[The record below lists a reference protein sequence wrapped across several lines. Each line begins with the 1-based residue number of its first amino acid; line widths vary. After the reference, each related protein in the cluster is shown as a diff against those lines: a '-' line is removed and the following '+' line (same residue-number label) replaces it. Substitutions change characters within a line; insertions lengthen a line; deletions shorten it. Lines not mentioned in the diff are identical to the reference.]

1 MLEDMNEHFLDLG
14 VGGMSCASCV
24 ARIERTLGQ
33 QSGVI
38 SVAVN
43 LANESARVFFREAPS
58 ADALVQVKRAVR
70 AAGYEPRTLASTQS
84 APEARWMGLTTAA
97 WWVVMAWAFSLPLM
111 GPMVGMVLN
120 WDSVLLPW
128 AQALLASVVQFVF
141 AGRLYP
147 AAWRAVRSGFGNM
160 ELLVVLGTSA
170 AWALSMYLW
179 WQAQPGVQPDLYF
192 EASAMV
198 ISMVLLGKYWET
210 KAKRQTGDAIR
221 ALSALRPLVAHLLP
235 NQVDRL
241 DEMDVSPDEL
251 LPDDLIRVLPGE
263 RFPVDGF
270 IEEGHTQSDESMM
283 TGESMPQEKGLG
295 ERVLGGS
302 INGSG
307 AVTVRVGVVSA
318 HGVLA
323 QMVSAVETAQASKA
337 PVQGLVD
344 KVAAVF
350 VPVVLLVALGAGVH
364 VFQMGL
370 GWEAALVRA
379 VTVLVV
385 ACPCALGLA
394 TPTAIM
400 VGTGVAA
407 QHGILF
413 KDAATLQLAQK
424 VKTVVFDKTG
434 TLTEGHPRLLSV
446 QVIDGVSEDAALKW
460 AAALHMNSSHP
471 LAKAVIDSAHQRGWV
486 VSQAQNVESVS
497 GKGMLGQVQ
506 GVALALGSERWMNE
520 LGPIMDMPLR
530 TTSFGEAAAR
540 LQDKGATV
548 SVLAVQNEKGA
559 WRPMSLLAF
568 GDEAKAHSALAIQ
581 RLRTQGFSL
590 ALLSGDNVGAVK
602 AMAKTLGLKADAGEV
617 MADVLPI
624 EKAKHIEALQ
634 RPLGGKRQVV
644 AMVGDGV
651 NDAPAL
657 ATADVGVAMAS
668 REGPGAD
675 VAMHAADV
683 VLMRADPLL
692 VPLAFELARQTVKTI
707 RYNLFWAFAYNV
719 VAMVLA
725 VLGYLNPMVAGAAM
739 ALSSVSV
746 VLNALRLKRWA
757 PNATVTRG

>member
-1 MLEDMNEHFLDLG
+1 MLEGMNEHFLDLG

-43 LANESARVFFREAPS
+43 LANESARVSFRETPS
-58 ADALVQVKRAVR
+58 EDALVQVKRAVR
-70 AAGYEPRTLASTQS
+70 AAGYEPRALLSAQS
-84 APEARWMGLTTAA
+84 PPEALWMGLTPAA
-97 WWVVMAWAFSLPLM
+97 WWVVMAWVFSLPLM
-111 GPMVGMVLN
+111 GPMVGMALN
-120 WDSVLLPW
+120 WEWVLLPW
-128 AQALLASVVQFVF
+128 AQAVLASVVQFVF
-141 AGRLYP
+141 AARLYQS
-147 AAWRAVRSGFGNM
+147 AWRALRSGFGNM
-160 ELLVVLGTSA
+160 ELLVALGTSA

-179 WQAQPGVQPDLYF
+179 WQAAPGVQPDLYF

-221 ALSALRPLVAHLLP
+221 ALSALRPSVAHLLP

-283 TGESMPQEKGLG
+283 TGESMPQEKAMGD
-295 ERVLGGS
+295 RVLGGS
-302 INGSG
+302 INGNG
-307 AVTVRVGVVSA
+307 AVVVRVGVVSA
-318 HGVLA
+318 KGVLA
-323 QMVSAVETAQASKA
+323 QMVAAVETAQASKA
-337 PVQGLVD
+337 PVQALVD
-344 KVAAVF
+344 RVSAVF
-350 VPVVLLVALGAGVH
+350 VPVVLLVALGTGLV

-370 GWEAALVRA
+370 GWEAAFVRA

-413 KDAATLQLAQK
+413 KDAAALQLAQQ

-434 TLTEGHPRLLSV
+434 TLTEGHPRLLSI
-446 QVIDGVSEDAALKW
+446 QVIEGVSEDAVLKW
-460 AAALHMNSSHP
+460 ASSLHMNSSHP
-471 LAKAVIDSAHQRGWV
+471 LAKAVIDSAQQRGWL
-486 VSQAQNVESVS
+486 VSQAQDVQNVS
-497 GKGMLGQVQ
+497 GKGMLGHVQ

-520 LGPIMDMPLR
+520 LGPLMNMPLR
-530 TTSFGEAAAR
+530 STTFSEAAAR

-548 SVLAVQNEKGA
+548 SVLAVQNEKGV
-559 WRPMSLLAF
+559 WRPMALMAF
-568 GDEAKAHSALAIQ
+568 GDEAKPHSAAAIQ
-581 RLRTQGFSL
+581 RLREQGFGV

-624 EKAKHIEALQ
+624 EKSQHIAALQ
-634 RPLGGKRQVV
+634 ASIGGKSRKV

-657 ATADVGVAMAS
+657 ATADVGVAMVS
-668 REGPGAD
+668 RDGPGAD

-683 VLMRADPLL
+683 VLMRPDPLL
-692 VPLAFELARQTVKTI
+692 VPLAFDLATHTVQTI

-725 VLGYLNPMVAGAAM
+725 VMGYLNPMVAGAAM

-746 VLNALRLKRWA
+746 VLNALRLKRFSPKA
-757 PNATVTRG
+757 SAKRG

>member
-1 MLEDMNEHFLDLG
+1 MLEGMNEHFLDLG

-24 ARIERTLGQ
+24 SRIERVLGQ
-33 QSGVI
+33 QTGVI
-38 SVAVN
+38 SVSVN
-43 LANESARVFFREAPS
+43 LANESARVFFRDAPS
-58 ADALVQVKRAVR
+58 DDALAQVKRAVR
-70 AAGYEPRTLASTQS
+70 AAGYEPRAAASAQTEPQAQWMGVSTQ
-84 APEARWMGLTTAA
+84 A
-97 WWVVMAWAFSLPLM
+97 WWVMLAWAFSLPLM
-111 GPMVGMVLN
+111 GPMVGMLLN

-141 AGRLYP
+141 AVRLYQS
-147 AAWRAVRSGFGNM
+147 AWHALRSGSGNM
-160 ELLVVLGTSA
+160 ELLVSLGTSA

-179 WQAQPGVQPDLYF
+179 WQAEPGAQPHLYF

-221 ALSALRPLVAHLLP
+221 ALSALRPTVAHLMP

-251 LPDDLIRVLPGE
+251 LPDDVIKVLPGE

-270 IEEGHTQSDESMM
+270 IEEGETQADESMM
-283 TGESMPQEKGLG
+283 TGESIPQDKTLSD
-295 ERVLGGS
+295 RVLGGS

-307 AVTVRVGVVSA
+307 TVLVRVGVVSA
-318 HGVLA
+318 QSVLA
-323 QMVSAVETAQASKA
+323 QMVVAVEAAQASKA
-337 PVQGLVD
+337 PVQALVD

-350 VPVVLLVALGAGVH
+350 VPLVLLVAMGTGVY
-364 VFQMGL
+364 VLEMGL

-413 KDAATLQLAQK
+413 KNAVSLQLAQQ

-460 AAALHMNSSHP
+460 AASLHMNSSHP
-471 LAKAVIDSAHQRGWV
+471 LAKAVIDAVHQRGWL
-486 VSQAQNVESVS
+486 VSQAQGVQSVS

-520 LGPIMDMPLR
+520 LGSIMSSPLR
-530 TTSFGEAAAR
+530 TTTFAEAAAR

-548 SVLAVQNEKGA
+548 SVLAVQNDKGI
-559 WRPMSLLAF
+559 WRPMALMAF
-568 GDEAKAHSALAIQ
+568 GDEAKPHSAAAIQ
-581 RLRTQGFSL
+581 RLRDQGFGV
-590 ALLSGDNVGAVK
+590 ALLSGDNVGAVN

-617 MADVLPI
+617 MAEVLPI
-624 EKAKHIEALQ
+624 EKSQHIAALQ
-634 RPLGGKRQVV
+634 ASIGSKSRKV

-657 ATADVGVAMAS
+657 ATADLGVAMTS

-683 VLMRADPLL
+683 VLMRPDPLL
-692 VPLAFELARQTVKTI
+692 VPLAFELAKQTVQTI

-725 VLGYLNPMVAGAAM
+725 VMGYLDPMVAGAAM

-757 PNATVTRG
+757 PSSAMKHA

>member
-1 MLEDMNEHFLDLG
+1 
-14 VGGMSCASCV
+14 
-24 ARIERTLGQ
+24 
-33 QSGVI
+33 
-38 SVAVN
+38 
-43 LANESARVFFREAPS
+43 
-58 ADALVQVKRAVR
+58 
-70 AAGYEPRTLASTQS
+70 
-84 APEARWMGLTTAA
+84 
-97 WWVVMAWAFSLPLM
+97 
-111 GPMVGMVLN
+111 
-120 WDSVLLPW
+120 
-128 AQALLASVVQFVF
+128 
-141 AGRLYP
+141 
-147 AAWRAVRSGFGNM
+147 
-160 ELLVVLGTSA
+160 
-170 AWALSMYLW
+170 
-179 WQAQPGVQPDLYF
+179 
-192 EASAMV
+192 
-198 ISMVLLGKYWET
+198 
-210 KAKRQTGDAIR
+210 
-221 ALSALRPLVAHLLP
+221 
-235 NQVDRL
+235 
-241 DEMDVSPDEL
+241 
-251 LPDDLIRVLPGE
+251 
-263 RFPVDGF
+263 
-270 IEEGHTQSDESMM
+270 
-283 TGESMPQEKGLG
+283 
-295 ERVLGGS
+295 
-302 INGSG
+302 
-307 AVTVRVGVVSA
+307 
-318 HGVLA
+318 
-323 QMVSAVETAQASKA
+323 
-337 PVQGLVD
+337 
-344 KVAAVF
+344 
-350 VPVVLLVALGAGVH
+350 VVLLVALGTGVY
-364 VFQMGL
+364 VFPMGL
-370 GWEAALVRA
+370 GWEAAVVRA

-413 KDAATLQLAQK
+413 KDASTLQLAQQ

-460 AAALHMNSSHP
+460 AAALHTNSSHP
-471 LAKAVIDSAHQRGWV
+471 LAKAVIDSTHQRGWL
-486 VSQAQNVESVS
+486 VSQAQEVESVS
-497 GKGMLGQVQ
+497 GKGMLGHVQ

-520 LGPIMDMPLR
+520 LGPIMEMPLR
-530 TTSFGEAAAR
+530 STSFAQAAAR

-548 SVLAVQNEKGA
+548 SVLAVQNEKGV
-559 WRPMSLLAF
+559 WRPMALFAF

-581 RLRTQGFSL
+581 RLRTQGFAL
-590 ALLSGDNVGAVK
+590 ALLSGDNVGAVN

-634 RPLGGKRQVV
+634 RPSGAKKRVV

-692 VPLAFELARQTVKTI
+692 VPLAFELARQTVNTI

-746 VLNALRLKRWA
+746 VLNALRLKRFSPKA
-757 PNATVTRG
+757 AEQRG